1 MSIKQSVSVEDAIHL
16 LNELLE
22 IDPNAIG
29 ALVANRVPC
38 NEGIADHY
46 SVQVEHRN
54 SGFNVGL
61 LGIINGLFG
70 IDDDGWGAIAC
81 EFDCGDLLKFRRATD
96 SDKGKGEGVE
106 GFTVIFNRVCDN
118 CGDDSREAM
127 PLHGEYGDGRHYS
140 YLCMDCFESLGLT
153 FGDKDEKPN

>member
-1 MSIKQSVSVEDAIHL
+1 MSLKQSVSVEDAINL

-22 IDPNAIG
+22 LDAGAIG

-46 SVQVEHRN
+46 SVQVEQRN
-54 SGFNVGL
+54 GGFNVGL

-70 IDDDGWGAIAC
+70 IDDDGWGAITC
-81 EFDCGDLLKFRRATD
+81 EFDCGNLLKFRRTTTN
-96 SDKGKGEGVE
+96 DKENGKDQHDFHV
-106 GFTVIFNRVCDN
+106 VFNRVCDN

-127 PLHGEYGDGRHYS
+127 PLHGEYGDGKHYS
-140 YLCMDCFESLGLT
+140 YLCMKCFESLGLT
-153 FGDKDEKPN
+153 FGDKDGTQ